1 MPAAQPAGTPI
12 ESERREGDTGVN
24 LAYTWTWPAL
34 LLALGILVGVTLVTV
49 VGILLLD
56 AQRRRD
62 HRASAFQ
69 DRLAGPITRE
79 LGLAGV
85 AVLPT
90 VRIPLWSASTRPAV
104 IQLVGQVPSPDL
116 RDRVVRIV
124 EREAMRLRYFRIED
138 RIRIAPPAE
147 EPRRRRSA

>member
-1 MPAAQPAGTPI
+1 V
-12 ESERREGDTGVN
+12 S
-24 LAYTWTWPAL
+24 LAYTWTWPAI
-34 LLALGILVGVTLVTV
+34 LLAGGILLGVSFVTA
-49 VGILLLD
+49 VGILLLA

-62 HRASAFQ
+62 QRASAFQ
-69 DRLAGPITRE
+69 DRLMGPIARE

-104 IQLVGQVPSPDL
+104 IQLVGQVPSHDL
-116 RDRVVRIV
+116 HDRVVRIV

-138 RIRIAPPAE
+138 RIRVAPFSE